1 MPKRQKMLLIVLALV
16 LAYAAYEFLPG
27 DDQGNSTTTA
37 GFESGRPVTTPN
49 LAQPVIRDQG
59 QLTQA
64 GQGTRTFQPPPNLEL
79 RDDPFSRPPSL
90 KPVADTQTQPSQ
102 LTGIRFQGTFGK
114 KALINDRPYE
124 VNDLIMGFT
133 IIEYTSERV
142 VLSDP
147 EGKRYVLRK
156 NQ

>member
-27 DDQGNSTTTA
+27 DEPGNPSDSA
-37 GFESGRPVTTPN
+37 DFVSGRTETTEN
-49 LAQPVIRDQG
+49 QSQSVNRSQG
-59 QLTQA
+59 QVTQA

-114 KALINDRPYE
+114 MAVINDRPYE
-124 VNDLIMGFT
+124 VNDIIMGFT

-142 VLSDP
+142 VLSDT
-147 EGKRYVLRK
+147 EGKRHVLRK
-156 NQ
+156 N

>member
-16 LAYAAYEFLPG
+16 LAYAAYEYLPG
-27 DDQGNSTTTA
+27 DEPGNPSA
-37 GFESGRPVTTPN
+37 SEGFVSGRPVTTPN
-49 LAQPVIRDQG
+49 PALPVNRAPR

-90 KPVADTQTQPSQ
+90 KPVVDTQTQPSQ
-102 LTGIRFQGTFGK
+102 LTGIRFQGTFGRM
-114 KALINDRPYE
+114 ALINDRPYQ
-124 VNDLIMGFT
+124 VNDIIMGFT
-133 IIEYTSERV
+133 VIEYTSERV

-156 NQ
+156 N

>member
-1 MPKRQKMLLIVLALV
+1 MPKRQKMLLIVLAVV
-16 LAYAAYEFLPG
+16 LAYAAYEYLPG
-27 DDQGNSTTTA
+27 DESGNTSVSE
-37 GFESGRPVTTPN
+37 GFVSGRPATSQN
-49 LAQPVIRDQG
+49 LAQPEIRDQG

-90 KPVADTQTQPSQ
+90 KPVSDTQTQPSQ

-114 KALINDRPYE
+114 MAVINDRPYE
-124 VNDLIMGFT
+124 VNDIIMGFT

-142 VLSDP
+142 VFSDT
-147 EGKRYVLRK
+147 EGKRHVLRK
-156 NQ
+156 N